1 MRSPSRYV
9 LPPGAVVLCIDIGGT
24 STKLGVFELPDRLR
38 PLETIPSRGP
48 AEEFGKSLTDA
59 VRRGQQSI
67 REQQQ
72 SVAGVGLAVAG
83 FLNDERDRM
92 IYNPNLAWLE
102 GYPLRTVLMNECNV
116 VVALEVDS
124 NAAALAEYHLGI
136 GYPASRFLCLT
147 IGTGLG
153 VGMIVDGHPLRF
165 AYGCMGDAGH
175 VVVQPNGPLCACG
188 GRGCAE
194 VLVSAPLLAEEFRI
208 RMNYQHPCSL
218 RNVIEAANEG
228 NPTGIAIIEHAAE
241 WLGVATASL
250 ANIFYPDLV
259 AFAGGLAE
267 AGELLL
273 SSIRKSFAYSASTF
287 TKEHVTLARAALGS
301 MATLNG
307 AAYSILDRL
316 DESAAPPAH

>member
-1 MRSPSRYV
+1 MRSQNSYV
-9 LPPGAVVLCIDIGGT
+9 LPPGAVVLCVDIGGT

-48 AEEFGKSLTDA
+48 AEEFGKSLADA

-67 REQQQ
+67 CAQQQ
-72 SVAGVGLAVAG
+72 SVAGVGVAVAG

-92 IYNPNLAWLE
+92 IYNSNLAWLE
-102 GYPLRTVLMNECNV
+102 DYPLGNVLQKECNLLV
-116 VVALEVDS
+116 ELEVDS
-124 NAAALAEYHLGI
+124 NAAALAEYYLGV
-136 GYPASRFLCLT
+136 GNSASRFLCLT

-165 AYGCMGDAGH
+165 AYGCLGDAGH
-175 VVVQPNGPLCACG
+175 IVVQPNGPLCSCG

-194 VLVSAPLLAEEFRI
+194 VFVSAPLLAEEFRI

-218 RNVIEAANEG
+218 RDVIEAANEG
-228 NPTGIAIIEHAAE
+228 NATASAIIEHAGE

-250 ANIFYPDLV
+250 ATIFYPDLV

-267 AGELLL
+267 AGDLLL
-273 SSIRKSFAYSASTF
+273 SGIRKSFAYSAGTF
-287 TKEHVTLARAALGS
+287 TKERVTLTRAALGS

-316 DESAAPPAH
+316 NEYAVTSK